1 MPPFRLFPKRF
12 SARPV
17 RRGLPRRRLGAWESL
32 GHGVT
37 GLESL
42 ENRVLM
48 AADVAVQISNA
59 HVFYMPG
66 GETTYSVVV
75 SNVGDEAATSAT
87 VTTALGSGIT
97 QSTWTAAYSG
107 GGTGPTSGAGNL
119 NSAVSLPVGG
129 SATFTIRSSISP
141 TATGSLTSTAA
152 VSLAGDASA
161 ANDTAGKT
169 LLFAPRAAV
178 VTDGQ
183 DWAGAGA
190 VRLVNPATGATLA
203 QAFAYEPDFKTGVR
217 AALGDLDN
225 DGKLE
230 VAVVPNYGRAAAL
243 VVFRQEVA
251 ADGTVTLVKD
261 ARYNLEPFGA
271 GYRGGLNL
279 AIGHFD
285 GDTFA
290 DLAIS
295 KSSGDGEVKIYGSTP
310 SAPTGPL
317 TLRSSFTPFA
327 GSFGGASI
335 AAADFGTVSG
345 AAITDAVRRDGVAEL
360 AVASG
365 VGVAP
370 VVRVYNA
377 KVATPV
383 VVDSFKPLNA
393 RFRGGL
399 SISAANYN
407 SDSIPD
413 IMVAA
418 GAGGGSAVEIY
429 DGALGTAANTRLV
442 RFAAF
447 AGLPTSGSAVFAA
460 GVDSDG
466 DSRADTV
473 NVVQGTARGGPLTR
487 YTIGLGTVDGTITAT
502 RKDTVAGVAG
512 SHGVAAAAVASSGGL
527 VTTKTGLQYREIVT
541 GTGARPVSNTASV
554 KVNYVGR
561 LLNGTIFDQNN
572 GTTFQLN
579 QVIAGWTEGL
589 KTMSVG
595 GRTQFIIPGKL
606 AYGAAGSPPKIGPNE
621 TLVFDVE
628 LLSTT

>member
-1 MPPFRLFPKRF
+1 MPFSKLFPKRW
-12 SARPV
+12 SARPG
-17 RRGLPRRRLGAWESL
+17 RRGLPRRQLGAWESL

-87 VTTALGSGIT
+87 VTTTLGSGIA

-107 GGTGPTSGAGNL
+107 GGTGPVSGAGNL
-119 NSAVSLPVGG
+119 NSAVTLPVGA

-141 TATGSLTSTAA
+141 TATGGLTSTAA

-161 ANDTAGKT
+161 TNDAASKT
-169 LLFAPRAAV
+169 LLFAPRAMV
-178 VTDGQ
+178 VTDGP
-183 DWAGAGA
+183 DWAGNGA

-203 QAFAYEPDFKTGVR
+203 QAFAFEPDFKTGVR

-230 VAVVPNYGRAAAL
+230 VAVVPNYGRTAEL
-243 VVFRQEVA
+243 VVFRQNVA
-251 ADGTVTLVKD
+251 ADGSVTLVKD
-261 ARYNLEPFGA
+261 PRYNLQPFGA
-271 GYRGGLNL
+271 GYSGGLNVV
-279 AIGHFD
+279 IGEFD

-290 DLAIS
+290 DMAIA
-295 KSSGDGEVKIYGSTP
+295 KSSGDGAVKIYGSTP
-310 SAPTGPL
+310 SASAGPL

-345 AAITDAVRRDGVAEL
+345 AAVTDAVRRDGVAEL
-360 AVASG
+360 VVASG
-365 VGVAP
+365 AGVAP

-377 KVATPV
+377 KAATPV
-383 VVDSFKPLNA
+383 VVDSFKPHSAKL
-393 RFRGGL
+393 RGGL
-399 SISAANYN
+399 SISAANFN

-418 GAGGGSAVEIY
+418 GAGGGSAVEIF
-429 DGALGTAANTRLV
+429 DGTLGSAANTRLA

-447 AGLPTSGSAVFAA
+447 AGLPAAGSAVSAT
-460 GVDSDG
+460 GIDTDG
-466 DSRADTV
+466 DFRADTV
-473 NVVQGTARGGPLTR
+473 NVVQGAARGGPLTR
-487 YTIGLGTVDGTITAT
+487 FTIGLGTTDGTITAT

-512 SHGVAAAAVASSGGL
+512 SHGLSAAAIASSRGL
-527 VTTKTGLQYREIVT
+527 VTTKSGLQYREIVT
-541 GTGARPVSNTASV
+541 GTGASPASSTSSV

-561 LLNGTIFDQNN
+561 LLDGTIFDQNN

-589 KTMSVG
+589 KTMKVG
-595 GRTQFIIPGKL
+595 GRTQFIIPGRL
-606 AYGAAGSPPKIGPNE
+606 AYGAAGSPPKIGPNA